1 LWENGVLLGTWS
13 VIGVMEC
20 ESNVSIIVVTGAFL
34 SSDFRSLESVFMDL
48 FLWIPR
54 CQLT

>member
-1 LWENGVLLGTWS
+1 VLLGTWS